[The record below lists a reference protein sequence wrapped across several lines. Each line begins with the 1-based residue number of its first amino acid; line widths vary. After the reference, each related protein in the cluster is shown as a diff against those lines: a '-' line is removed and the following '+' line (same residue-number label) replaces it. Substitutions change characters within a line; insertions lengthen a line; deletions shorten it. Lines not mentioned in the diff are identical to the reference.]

1 MGAVFK
7 PEDLGRGYRK
17 IIEKALRDLSPDTRD
32 NVIKVFD
39 SWDGINSRNR
49 LNEMLG
55 FGKAEEL
62 LQKVKDYDDSELT
75 DKERKAI
82 KDIFK
87 DSLTFD

>member
-1 MGAVFK
+1 
-7 PEDLGRGYRK
+7 
-17 IIEKALRDLSPDTRD
+17 
-32 NVIKVFD
+32 
-39 SWDGINSRNR
+39 
-49 LNEMLG
+49 MLG

-62 LQKVKDYDDSELT
+62 LQKVKDYDNSELT

>member
-7 PEDLGRGYRK
+7 PEDLGRGYRR
-17 IIEKALRDLSPDTRD
+17 IIENALRDLSPDSKD
-32 NVIKVFD
+32 NVIKVFN
-39 SWDGINSRNR
+39 SWDGLNSRNK

-55 FGKAEEL
+55 SEKAEEL
-62 LQKVKDYDDSELT
+62 LQKVQDYDDSELT

>member
-32 NVIKVFD
+32 NVINVFN

>member
-32 NVIKVFD
+32 NVIKVLN
-39 SWDGINSRNR
+39 SWDGVNSRNR